1 MKWRE
6 FVRLTRSNLIIN
18 GVRVILLSVIILW
31 AVLANLRG
39 QDIVYDVFNPIEN
52 ISILSGTAGSIIQI
66 IEYPAA
72 NIVVISKDNFSATIN
87 TNLGEF
93 DEFQSSDN
101 NRYTFKSYGQV
112 WKDTSKRP
120 ELETGGYS
128 KSHEKVGRL
137 RDCSQ
142 CGFLD
147 LLGGCLRQD
156 KPSRNPKKSIR

>member
-1 MKWRE
+1 M
-6 FVRLTRSNLIIN
+6 TRKQIALAFFILKSIVVMYIMFWV
-18 GVRVILLSVIILW
+18 GVIP
-31 AVLANLRG
+31 LRG
-39 QDIVYDVFNPIEN
+39 QDIVYDIFSPVDN
-52 ISILSGTAGSIIQI
+52 ISILSGTDGSIIQI

-72 NIVVISKDNFSATIN
+72 NVVVISKDNFSATIN

-101 NRYTFKSYGQV
+101 NRYTFKSYGQI